1 MQVNFMTGRKAINVQ
16 QDLASHHSLAL
27 TANENDR
34 EDQFSVG
41 HLAGQ
46 VDIIYF
52 EGYNTIFHSNY

>member
-16 QDLASHHSLAL
+16 QDLASRHLLPL
-27 TANENDR
+27 TANENDQ
-34 EDQFSVG
+34 EDQFSVA

-52 EGYNTIFHSNY
+52 EGCRTIFHSN

>member
-1 MQVNFMTGRKAINVQ
+1 MQVNFMNETRIINVQ
-16 QDLASHHSLAL
+16 KDLASAD
-27 TANENDR
+27 ENDR

-52 EGYNTIFHSNY
+52 EGCNIIFHSN